1 MMDADP
7 PFVKS
12 FLEEEMA
19 FGIRKRERI
28 AWIVA
33 AGGVATGLLG
43 VAAVVLMLPL
53 KQTEAYLAIV
63 DKDTGVAERVVSVEK
78 AGVDQAEGIKQSLLY
93 SYVIDRETFDARD
106 NEDRILKVYSRS
118 EDGARRSLV
127 ALWAEGSENYP
138 PKVYGASAKATVAI
152 TSITPITETTY
163 QIRYTKTLARD
174 ADPERDRQILRHR
187 HLPLCALAAKRHQP
201 RLGKPDWL
209 HRHRLPRDRRDVR
222 GRPMILS
229 PFSKTRVLA
238 AAVAFAMLS
247 PLPGFAETVPVPGNK
262 DRRVTYATFQSRVRS
277 MPSPQGCAPSR

>member
-7 PFVKS
+7 YPVKS

-33 AGGVATGLLG
+33 AGGVASGLLG

-127 ALWAEGSENYP
+127 GLWAEGSENYS
-138 PKVYGASAKATVAI
+138 PKVYGATAKATVAI
-152 TSITPITETTY
+152 TSITPITEATY
-163 QIRYTKTLARD
+163 QIRYTKTRARD
-174 ADPERDRQILRHR
+174 ADPERI
-187 HLPLCALAAKRHQP
+187 
-201 RLGKPDWL
+201 GKFYATVTFRFAPSQQSAISLVWENPTGFIVTDY
-209 HRHRLPRDRRDVR
+209 
-222 GRPMILS
+222 
-229 PFSKTRVLA
+229 RVT
-238 AAVAFAMLS
+238 
-247 PLPGFAETVPVPGNK
+247 AETFEA
-262 DRRVTYATFQSRVRS
+262 DQ
-277 MPSPQGCAPSR
+277 

>member
-7 PFVKS
+7 YPVKS

-174 ADPERDRQILRHR
+174 ADPERI
-187 HLPLCALAAKRHQP
+187 
-201 RLGKPDWL
+201 GKFYATVTF
-209 HRHRLPRDRRDVR
+209 RF
-222 GRPMILS
+222 S
-229 PFSKTRVLA
+229 PSQQSAISLVWENPTGFIVTDYRVT
-238 AAVAFAMLS
+238 
-247 PLPGFAETVPVPGNK
+247 AETFEA
-262 DRRVTYATFQSRVRS
+262 DQ
-277 MPSPQGCAPSR
+277 

>member
-1 MMDADP
+1 MDADP
-7 PFVKS
+7 SPVKS

-33 AGGVATGLLG
+33 SGGVATGLLG

-93 SYVIDRETFDARD
+93 SYVIDRETFDGRD
-106 NEDRILKVYSRS
+106 NDDRILKVYSRS

-163 QIRYTKTLARD
+163 QVRYTKTLARD
-174 ADPERDRQILRHR
+174 ADPERI
-187 HLPLCALAAKRHQP
+187 
-201 RLGKPDWL
+201 GKFYATVTFRFAPSQQSAISLVWENPTGFIVTDY
-209 HRHRLPRDRRDVR
+209 
-222 GRPMILS
+222 
-229 PFSKTRVLA
+229 RVT
-238 AAVAFAMLS
+238 
-247 PLPGFAETVPVPGNK
+247 AETFEAN
-262 DRRVTYATFQSRVRS
+262 Q
-277 MPSPQGCAPSR
+277 